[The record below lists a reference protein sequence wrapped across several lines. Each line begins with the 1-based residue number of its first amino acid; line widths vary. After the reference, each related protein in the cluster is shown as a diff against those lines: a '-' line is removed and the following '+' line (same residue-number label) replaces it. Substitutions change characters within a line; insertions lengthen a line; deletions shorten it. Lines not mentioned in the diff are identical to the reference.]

1 MRPLQFAVLGTGF
14 WSHYQIPAWK
24 ELEDVEPVAVY
35 NRTRSRAEEIARKL
49 DVPKVC
55 DDVEFLLKEEI
66 LDFVDIFTDVD
77 THASFIRMA
86 AEKGVALSGN
96 DARAGVGPIP
106 RTVITGSIEVGRSN
120 VDMFLQNNAA
130 AK

>member
-49 DVPKVC
+49 
-55 DDVEFLLKEEI
+55 
-66 LDFVDIFTDVD
+66 
-77 THASFIRMA
+77 
-86 AEKGVALSGN
+86 
-96 DARAGVGPIP
+96 
-106 RTVITGSIEVGRSN
+106 
-120 VDMFLQNNAA
+120 
-130 AK
+130 